1 MKRHSFLK
9 VFFILIL
16 AVCLFTAVYSADAVD
31 NRCPGDTE
39 VVAHIDTQP
48 AADSKVSSPTESSP
62 TESSSA
68 ENSAAYPDGALI
80 LTGQQSVLIFVAVSA
95 FVAAIAAI
103 AFAFKRKSRV

>member
-9 VFFILIL
+9 VFFILVL

-48 AADSKVSSPTESSP
+48 AADSQVSSPTESSLA
-62 TESSSA
+62 ESSAS
-68 ENSAAYPDGALI
+68 YPDGALI

-103 AFAFKRKSRV
+103 AFAFKRKAVFKK

>member
-9 VFFILIL
+9 VFFILVL
-16 AVCLFTAVYSADAVD
+16 AACLFTAVYSADAVD

-48 AADSKVSSPTESSP
+48 AADSQVSSPTESSA
-62 TESSSA
+62 S
-68 ENSAAYPDGALI
+68 YPDGALI

>member
-9 VFFILIL
+9 VFFILVL

-48 AADSKVSSPTESSP
+48 AADSKVSSPTESS
-62 TESSSA
+62 SA
-68 ENSAAYPDGALI
+68 ENSAAYPDEALI